1 MAELIINVEEKSF
14 KIVETDI
21 KKQLI
26 YLNEKFKIKNDCSVI
41 YKDKQYNNL
50 CSLCPKYLLRTFFP
64 EKSNCALDECESLCR
79 TLMEDTHE
87 NS

>member
-1 MAELIINVEEKSF
+1 MAELIIKVDTYSF
-14 KIVETDI
+14 KVVETDI

-26 YLNEKFKIKNDCSVI
+26 YLNEKFKVKDSCVVI
-41 YKDKQYNNL
+41 YKDRQYNNL

-64 EKSNCALDECESLCR
+64 EKSNCTIDECESLCK
-79 TLMEDTHE
+79 TLMEDNHE